1 MKKNGAKYFHLNPL
15 KKQMAPSNT
24 IEIGSSEVLII
35 YLFEGQFPN
44 KIHVDPINTKLLLVL
59 M

>member
-1 MKKNGAKYFHLNPL
+1 
-15 KKQMAPSNT
+15 MAPSNT